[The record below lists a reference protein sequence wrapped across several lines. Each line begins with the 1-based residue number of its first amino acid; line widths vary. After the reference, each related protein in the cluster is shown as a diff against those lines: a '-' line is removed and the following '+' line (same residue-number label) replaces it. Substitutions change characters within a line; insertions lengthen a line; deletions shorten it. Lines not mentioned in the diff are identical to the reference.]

1 MSAADIYK
9 IWSTDP
15 FFDETT
21 RNELL
26 AIADNSTEIEDRF
39 YKDLEFGTGGLRG
52 IIGAGTNRINAYTV
66 AKASAGL
73 ADYIV
78 SNGEEAKKRGV
89 VICHDSRHFSPE
101 FAQVAAQVSLM
112 QASGY
117 ISQTSFVPYL
127 CAHSR

>member
-1 MSAADIYK
+1 MSAVDTYK

-73 ADYIV
+73 ADSV
-78 SNGEEAKKRGV
+78 WGGKPAHTPKAVFFRSW
-89 VICHDSRHFSPE
+89 HPL
-101 FAQVAAQVSLM
+101 SLQYM
-112 QASGY
+112 SIIRPQKT
-117 ISQTSFVPYL
+117 I
-127 CAHSR
+127 

>member
-73 ADYIV
+73 ADSV
-78 SNGEEAKKRGV
+78 RSHKCSAL
-89 VICHDSRHFSPE
+89 
-101 FAQVAAQVSLM
+101 AALDK
-112 QASGY
+112 
-117 ISQTSFVPYL
+117 IW
-127 CAHSR
+127 CAHLPVRSSGVSSRSGRPILRTD

>member
-26 AIADNSTEIEDRF
+26 AIANDTTEIEDRF

-52 IIGAGTNRINAYTV
+52 M
-66 AKASAGL
+66 
-73 ADYIV
+73 
-78 SNGEEAKKRGV
+78 
-89 VICHDSRHFSPE
+89 
-101 FAQVAAQVSLM
+101 QV
-112 QASGY
+112 
-117 ISQTSFVPYL
+117 QTESML
-127 CAHSR
+127 TL